1 MIKTME
7 TIQTGNDRRFQL
19 SDLAGFREIVIQCH
33 DNPDAD
39 ALASGYALRWYLERK
54 GIAARFVY
62 GGANVITKSNLV
74 LMNED
79 LGINCEHVES
89 LDEPELLITVDC
101 QYGESNVTAFS
112 AKTVAVIDHHQVS
125 CELPAMSEVRSN
137 YGSCSTVMFEL
148 LRAEGIDIN
157 EDKNL
162 ATALYYGLMTDTGDF
177 TEISHPSDRD
187 LRDLAAFNK
196 ALITLFR
203 NSNLSIEELRIA
215 GDALKN
221 TTVNEERF
229 YGIVEAGLCD
239 SNILGIISDMF
250 LEVDGVHSCVVYNIL
265 PSGVKY
271 SVRSCVKEVK
281 ANELASFLAEN
292 LGGGGGHLVK
302 AGGFLKKDLIVK
314 AGVRYEKDDISR
326 FIAARMNEY
335 FDTSVILY
343 AGEYRAD
350 LSEYSRYRK
359 KMFHVG
365 FVQAADLAA
374 PGREVAIRTLEGDID
389 MTIEEDTYII
399 LNVNGEI
406 YPIQRAKFERSYR
419 VADEPYVYPGEY
431 PPNVI
436 DNATGERIPL
446 LPFAKSCISVG
457 GDGIYA
463 KEITG
468 RVKVFT
474 MWDRD
479 KYYLGRTGDYLA
491 VRVDDPS
498 DVYVI
503 EGGIFAKTYEKC
515 EE

>member
-1 MIKTME
+1 MSFK
-7 TIQTGNDRRFQL
+7 L
-19 SDLAGFREIVIQCH
+19 SDLSRYGEIVIQCH

-39 ALASGYALRWYLERK
+39 ALASGFALRWYLERQGRK
-54 GIAARFVY
+54 ARFVY
-62 GGANVITKSNLV
+62 GGVHPITKSNLV

-79 LGINCEHVES
+79 LGICCEHVES
-89 LDEPELLITVDC
+89 LEAPELLITVDC

-112 AKTVAVIDHHQVS
+112 AENVAVIDHHQPS
-125 CELPAMSEVRSN
+125 GALPAMSEVRSN
-137 YGSCSTVMFEL
+137 YGSCSTVLYEL

-157 EDKNL
+157 EDRNV

-187 LRDLAAFNK
+187 LRDIAGFNK

-215 GDALKN
+215 GEALKN
-221 TTVNEERF
+221 TIVDEKRS
-229 YGIVEAGLCD
+229 YGIVEAGPCD

-250 LEVDGVHSCVVYNIL
+250 LEVDGVQSCVVYNIL
-265 PSGVKY
+265 PAGVKY

-281 ANELASFLAEN
+281 ACELAAFLAEH

-302 AGGFLKKDLIVK
+302 AGGFLKKDLMVK
-314 AGVRYEKDDISR
+314 AGIEYGKEAVSS
-326 FIAARMNEY
+326 FVTARMNEY
-335 FDTSVILY
+335 FDTTTIIN

-350 LSEYSRYRK
+350 LAEFAHYRK
-359 KMFHVG
+359 KEFHVG
-365 FVQAADLAA
+365 FVRVAELAQ
-374 PGREVAIRTLEGDID
+374 PGKQVAIRTLEGDVD
-389 MTIEEDTYII
+389 VTVTEGLYII

-406 YPIQRAKFERSYR
+406 YPIRREKFERSYR
-419 VADEPYVYPGEY
+419 VSDEEYIFPGEY

-436 DNATGERIPL
+436 DNANGERIPL
-446 LPFAKSCISVG
+446 LPYACSCVSIG

-468 RVKVFT
+468 RMKVFT
-474 MWDRD
+474 AWDPD
-479 KYYLGRTGDYLA
+479 KYYLGRPGDYLA
-491 VRVDDPS
+491 VRVDDLS

-503 EGGIFAKTYEKC
+503 ERGIFAKTYARD
-515 EE
+515 